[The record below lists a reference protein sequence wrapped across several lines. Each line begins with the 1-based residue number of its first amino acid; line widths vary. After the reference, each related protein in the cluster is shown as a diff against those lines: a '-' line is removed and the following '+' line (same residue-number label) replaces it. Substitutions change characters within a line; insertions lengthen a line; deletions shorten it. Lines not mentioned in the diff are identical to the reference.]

1 MTEITVTNEQDT
13 IIDEVVATLIDGTIA
28 TVSIFDRCEKSNSV
42 DRFKEVRLSGHGAG
56 AIAGVVNVGTEEF
69 LMADLKIGNVLTLTI
84 LIAAQAKTPTV
95 GATTAN
101 KLIGAVKNLLNGDI
115 PSTAQGFYAAE
126 EDDITQRLAWGEPE
140 IDSDSQKGWVFVE
153 LPCLV
158 GYITTNKTSH

>member
-1 MTEITVTNEQDT
+1 MTNITVTNEQDT
-13 IIDEVVATLIDGTIA
+13 IIDEVVATLLAGTIA

-69 LMADLKIGNVLTLTI
+69 LYTDLRVGNVLTLNI
-84 LIAAQAKTPTV
+84 LIAAQAKTPTAGV
-95 GATTAN
+95 TTAN
-101 KLIGAVKNLLNGDI
+101 KLIGAVKNLLNGDV
-115 PSTAQGFYAAE
+115 PSTAEGFYQVD
-126 EDDITQRLAWGEPE
+126 EDEITQRLDWGEPE

-158 GYITTNKTSH
+158 AYVTTNKTSH